1 MRPRMASSNPE
12 DVVSGPPPK
21 RQKMSPSSTI
31 NTTQPDKDVKMD
43 DRKTQLVVSDNGF
56 QFEREAQA
64 GILHFV
70 NLSNPGFS
78 GTLKQRYVFGRVSI
92 PPSLPSILGILQAS
106 MHVSSFRSLLFQLW
120 KLRVFR

>member
-1 MRPRMASSNPE
+1 MASSNPN

-21 RQKMSPSSTI
+21 RQKMSPATSSTI

-56 QFEREAQA
+56 QPEREAEV

-78 GTLKQRYVFGRVSI
+78 GTLKQRCVLKRVCCH
-92 PPSLPSILGILQAS
+92 PLDLL
-106 MHVSSFRSLLFQLW
+106 SFTR
-120 KLRVFR
+120 

>member
-1 MRPRMASSNPE
+1 MPPRMASSNPD
-12 DVVSGPPPK
+12 DVVSEPPPK

-43 DRKTQLVVSDNGF
+43 DRKTQLVVLDSGF
-56 QFEREAQA
+56 QYEREAQV

-78 GTLKQRYVFGRVSI
+78 GTLKQRYVFGHISI
-92 PPSLPSILGILQAS
+92 PLSLPSIIGISQAS
-106 MHVSSFRSLLFQLW
+106 THVSSFRSLLFQLW
-120 KLRVFR
+120 KLRLFR